1 MESSVTLKDI
11 LRYLNDHTVRASYS
25 AVAEI
30 LGVTVWSLVYKLDK
44 CQPEMSWLVSD
55 KNGLPTGYKTTNYHP
70 RLFEKRVVL
79 SSASVLKQNLLHD
92 KHQ

>member
-1 MESSVTLKDI
+1 MESSLTLKDI

-44 CQPEMSWLVSD
+44 CQPKCL
-55 KNGLPTGYKTTNYHP
+55 G
-70 RLFEKRVVL
+70 
-79 SSASVLKQNLLHD
+79 
-92 KHQ
+92 